1 MDNLIKSD
9 DILCASGIR
18 EYNPGGDLSDAEK
31 EMYGTTLGI
40 PLQNITK
47 EIIIQKIK
55 QYSKELGIKL
65 TLDMFSSAYSPVHP
79 LFRFSNM
86 SQIEQRNALN
96 LLIQRRTTT
105 CPNLNRI
112 KQQDVQTGDGLETD
126 TYIDVAVRHSK
137 RKRQQ
142 TSLLNY
148 GYMGGKS
155 IYERASQQPRKKS
168 YKLKSIGGS
177 PTTGSRNM
185 TDILTRGVNFDLFK
199 KIPLLNE
206 KSIDEELQEIKQ
218 DEQIREKFC
227 IYMGLSDRT
236 YPKLDPQGRRVRD
249 PKNQKPKKIVRSAR
263 EEVELVSPCDQ
274 AKLLHKDNPTSIL
287 DDNDIHV
294 RNAESVY
301 TEDGQSK
308 VRGSQP
314 IQTCYG
320 IDRDVRFGTNS
331 WDTNEWEHVFP
342 CLLYSCICGLE
353 INNTTYKQI
362 SGGFNSI
369 EEYIFSNVFGN
380 DPIKNQTYAIIYK
393 IMVET
398 RKKLLLLSTK
408 LFNQAKCSFKLFTLK
423 KINSIHFQLEVDEDV
438 MKQVYKY
445 MFTKNVCRDRMKIAE
460 QQYILNSLQN
470 APPPGKP
477 VHLELDIQ
485 NFRNLLNDRCN
496 KINEYWGKPSG
507 IGGYTNQQILFLFTP
522 IYTST
527 IITNSLSYQNNHNNH
542 YNPSKYV
549 SLGKRC
555 YDYITQVDTNLL
567 NIQSGGTLTQTM
579 TQTPVSQTPVSQ
591 TQAIGFPNKEEYFSK
606 LCDIM
611 EELYIIKPNRDIKYS
626 KNVVDYFSDYSDLDV
641 LGDEYIGSDGNI
653 YVDSIYEFDIEII
666 PQEFPGE
673 GYILNK
679 NTSTTRKNVKNMDQ
693 TKQATK
699 ERLNKSLSRQNQRR
713 KQLTALKR
721 RGVIQGGNK
730 KTRKKYNYN
739 KKSKNKKAKNNGK
752 SLNKLF
758 NDLLM

>member
-1 MDNLIKSD
+1 MDNPIKSD
-9 DILCASGIR
+9 DILCAYGIP

-40 PLQNITK
+40 PSQNITK
-47 EIIIQKIK
+47 EIIIQKIQ
-55 QYSKELGIKL
+55 QYSNELDIKL
-65 TLDMFSSAYSPVHP
+65 TLDIFSSAYSPVHP

-112 KQQDVQTGDGLETD
+112 KQQDVQIGDGLETD
-126 TYIDVAVRHSK
+126 TLTDVAVRHSK

-142 TSLLNY
+142 TSQLNY
-148 GYMGGKS
+148 GELGGKP
-155 IYERASQQPRKKS
+155 IYPRPKRKKS
-168 YKLKSIGGS
+168 YTLNSIGGL

-185 TDILTRGVNFDLFK
+185 TDILTRGVNFNLFK
-199 KIPLLNE
+199 KIVLQNK

-218 DEQIREKFC
+218 DEQIRKKFS

-236 YPKLDPQGRRVRD
+236 YPKLDPQGHQVRD
-249 PKNQKPKKIVRSAR
+249 PKNQKPKQIVRSAR

-274 AKLLHKDNPTSIL
+274 AKLLHKGNPTSIL
-287 DDNDIHV
+287 DDIHV
-294 RNAESVY
+294 RNAERVY
-301 TEDGQSK
+301 TEEGQSE

-314 IQTCYG
+314 IETCYG

-353 INNTTYKQI
+353 INNTTYKQM

-369 EEYIFSNVFGN
+369 EEYIFSKVFGN
-380 DPIKNQTYAIIYK
+380 DPINNQNYAIIYK

-423 KINSIHFQLEVDEDV
+423 KINRLEFKVEVDEDV

-445 MFTKNVCRDRMKIAE
+445 MFTNNVCRDRMKNAE
-460 QQYILNSLQN
+460 KQYILNSLQN
-470 APPPGKP
+470 APPPKKP
-477 VHLELDIQ
+477 VHLEFDIQ

-496 KINEYWGKPSG
+496 KINEYWGKQSE
-507 IGGYTNQQILFLFTP
+507 INNRYTNQQILFIFTP

-527 IITNSLSYQNNHNNH
+527 IITNSLSYRNNHNY

-555 YDYITQVDTNLL
+555 YDYIKQVDTSLL

-579 TQTPVSQTPVSQ
+579 TQTPVSQTQ
-591 TQAIGFPNKEEYFSK
+591 TITLPNKEEYFSK

-611 EELYIIKPNRDIKYS
+611 EELYIIKPDRDIKYS

-666 PQEFPGE
+666 PQKFPGE

-679 NTSTTRKNVKNMDQ
+679 NTSATRKNVKKGLTTEEGRKKRVDTRKN
-693 TKQATK
+693 
-699 ERLNKSLSRQNQRR
+699 LQNQRR

-721 RGVIQGGNK
+721 IGVIQGGKK
-730 KTRKKYNYN
+730 KTQKKYNYN